1 MCIRP
6 RAPRPAARR
15 RGLFAAIVIAAV
27 TAASGATAASAQRP
41 APLARAHSA
50 SRDVRKSVDAAGTYE
65 VVVSVRARGKHERIV
80 RVYLTGE
87 RMRKAVALPW
97 WGSHLRYRLHLS
109 TPALIVRAVSA
120 PPAVAVR
127 VTMTLEQTPPAPSA
141 GAVKPKQSVSTS
153 PPRGTT
159 TPSPSVSTPTA
170 SPPASTAPPAPPA
183 SPPAPPAVPSPAPDP
198 YTNLAWEDNFVAD
211 FVAGGSVPNQLPN
224 TANWSL
230 DSWSGCG
237 PQTLSTPTPNG
248 SPGADRNV
256 YLTANGLAITALQT
270 GPYSYSS
277 AQLDSIGPQADPQS
291 FPAGGTI
298 EASIAL
304 PSGQGLCPAF
314 WMLADNPVAGASTP
328 GEIDVLEAPSFGPL
342 PTTRLL
348 RPARPHRGAG
358 VRDLRHTGRL
368 ESDAVSH
375 LRRDLDADLDHL
387 DDRRRGLRDRYGGQ
401 RSGRLV
407 GQLRD
412 RRVPPD
418 LRPLGRRL
426 AVPGRDLHAAGVGHD
441 VRAVGEGLQLIA
453 AAAPGALRRP
463 RPASLDARPR
473 PQAWDGKLSSRARR
487 SAWQGSS
494 APRLSL
500 ESWSTMM
507 LAPA

>member
-1 MCIRP
+1 MYMRP
-6 RAPRPAARR
+6 RAPRPTARR
-15 RGLFAAIVIAAV
+15 RGLFATIVVAAV

-97 WGSHLRYRLHLS
+97 WGSHLRYRLHLN

-159 TPSPSVSTPTA
+159 TPLPVSTPTA

-248 SPGADRNV
+248 SSGADRNV

-342 PTTRLL
+342 PTT
-348 RPARPHRGAG
+348 G
-358 VRDLRHTGRL
+358 
-368 ESDAVSH
+368 
-375 LRRDLDADLDHL
+375 
-387 DDRRRGLRDRYGGQ
+387 YF
-401 RSGRLV
+401 
-407 GQLRD
+407 
-412 RRVPPD
+412 
-418 LRPLGRRL
+418 
-426 AVPGRDLHAAGVGHD
+426 DLHGPTGAQEFETSATPAGWNPTQFHTYGVIWTPTSITWTIDGVGYATATAASVPAGSWASYETGAFRLIFD
-441 VRAVGEGLQLIA
+441 LSVGGWPCL
-453 AAAPGALRRP
+453 PGP
-463 RPASLDARPR
+463 CTPPASA
-473 PQAWDGKLSSRARR
+473 
-487 SAWQGSS
+487 
-494 APRLSL
+494 
-500 ESWSTMM
+500 TMYVQWVKVFN
-507 LAPA
+507 